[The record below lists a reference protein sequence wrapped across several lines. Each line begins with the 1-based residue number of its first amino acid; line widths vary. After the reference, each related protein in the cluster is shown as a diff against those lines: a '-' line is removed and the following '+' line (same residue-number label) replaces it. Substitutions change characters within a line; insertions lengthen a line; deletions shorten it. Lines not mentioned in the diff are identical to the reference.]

1 MQCGPIRYQVSAAE
15 QAARQ
20 GFARIVVPRFTRFAM
35 PLTTEKMTYAT
46 ICEALIRDTLRNKL
60 IVQDTADLL
69 AQGHTPLVLTERLEH
84 AKILAVALRPHCSH
98 VFLLSGQGTA
108 KEKRA
113 LLTELAAIP
122 NDEPL
127 AVVAIGKYAGEGF
140 DLPRLD
146 VLLLTM
152 PVVWK
157 GTLTQYTGRLHRATP
172 GKREVLLYD
181 YVDFRVPMLE
191 QQYRKRLRSYAALAY
206 TVRGTIGD
214 SNPNTLQ
221 PSQTESSAFIE
232 LSDFSRLLAQDL
244 DATSKE
250 ALFCVP
256 SLSAQSVH
264 RMTPILQRLQHRGV
278 NVQVYLPQPALFR
291 SEIQPKI
298 TANVTILQQA
308 GISVVFSQNHLSNFC
323 VLDQHLVW
331 YGGLN
336 PLGRMPAEES
346 NLRIVSPEI
355 SAELVDFL
363 RRILPKL

>member
-1 MQCGPIRYQVSAAE
+1 
-15 QAARQ
+15 
-20 GFARIVVPRFTRFAM
+20 
-35 PLTTEKMTYAT
+35 MTYAT

-232 LSDFSRLLAQDL
+232 LSDFSHLLAQDL

>member
-1 MQCGPIRYQVSAAE
+1 M
-15 QAARQ
+15 
-20 GFARIVVPRFTRFAM
+20 
-35 PLTTEKMTYAT
+35 
-46 ICEALIRDTLRNKL
+46 
-60 IVQDTADLL
+60 
-69 AQGHTPLVLTERLEH
+69 
-84 AKILAVALRPHCSH
+84 
-98 VFLLSGQGTA
+98 
-108 KEKRA
+108 
-113 LLTELAAIP
+113 
-122 NDEPL
+122 
-127 AVVAIGKYAGEGF
+127 
-140 DLPRLD
+140 
-146 VLLLTM
+146 
-152 PVVWK
+152 
-157 GTLTQYTGRLHRATP
+157 
-172 GKREVLLYD
+172 
-181 YVDFRVPMLE
+181 
-191 QQYRKRLRSYAALAY
+191 AY